1 MQKNHSGCVSVSQQQ
16 ESDAITGRGATKLDI
31 LRGERGGRIFLVCC
45 VILCKLS
52 RFWGVLR
59 FYSGWKEEGEKKS
72 LHFEQA
78 FFSFLKTDRMW
89 NHCLSTLASC
99 VVLPWQCLQRNVKK
113 TVTQLA
119 IIQRQT
125 GNSNC
130 SHIHLTSTSL
140 KYARVWRETSAGALR
155 LESTRRK
162 RLFSYLQPLMW
173 TRSPVSQTSC
183 RLGWGGWRSQHIP
196 RDSSAAVGGK
206 KKKKPHT
213 FHFLLLKDNSVQF
226 GVKQTPSWIYILHQH
241 QVFKDRVFCRK
252 LDIHSKISTQEL
264 TLIIVPKRWTPI

>member
-1 MQKNHSGCVSVSQQQ
+1 MSRKASPDAE
-16 ESDAITGRGATKLDI
+16 ESFRLCFCEPTTGIWCYNGQRCNKTGHIEGRK
-31 LRGERGGRIFLVCC
+31 RGGGYFWFAASFC
-45 VILCKLS
+45 VNSAVSEVSYDSTLGGKK
-52 RFWGVLR
+52 RG
-59 FYSGWKEEGEKKS
+59 KKS
-72 LHFEQA
+72 PFWTSI
-78 FFSFLKTDRMW
+78 FFLFLKTDRMW

-99 VVLPWQCLQRNVKK
+99 VVLPWHCLQRNVKK

-140 KYARVWRETSAGALR
+140 KYARVRRETSAGALR

-206 KKKKPHT
+206 KKKPHT
-213 FHFLLLKDNSVQF
+213 FHFLLLKHNSVQF

-241 QVFKDRVFCRK
+241 QVFKTECSVVN
-252 LDIHSKISTQEL
+252 
-264 TLIIVPKRWTPI
+264 LIFTPKYLLKS